1 MMNVELVGLFEM
13 KIKKEH
19 RDKLNYFLKEFY
31 KRFPNERFTI
41 FHFVKYFKQ
50 RLKKNK
56 DAWTGVSGDTASG
69 KSYFVIM
76 AQILF
81 GRPYDLTKNITY
93 IPKGNEI
100 IEKFN
105 ALNFNT
111 LLIDEAAKQ
120 MLKVQWQDKQ
130 QQNVNVAAM
139 TERFKN
145 NWVFLNMPN
154 FNEFTKSM
162 RRGNLMF
169 RAIIPYRTD
178 LYARVIIQRKQRN
191 WRSADPWYD
200 DLANDLYENVIKK
213 HKEIDNDTILKIER
227 QLPNTVMDFIV
238 PNLAL
243 ALPVI
248 VNEYERL
255 KIESRKTEDVSDVK
269 GVGNLYKDKY
279 MILMEKVSKI
289 LFNNELDLGR
299 TRVTKVEMAKAL
311 GVDVSTFDRY
321 LKKENQTKLISVK
334 KAHQQ

>member
-1 MMNVELVGLFEM
+1 MNVELVGLFEM

>member
-1 MMNVELVGLFEM
+1 MNVELVGLFEM

-200 DLANDLYENVIKK
+200 DLANDLYEKVIKK

>member
-200 DLANDLYENVIKK
+200 DLANDLYEKVIKK